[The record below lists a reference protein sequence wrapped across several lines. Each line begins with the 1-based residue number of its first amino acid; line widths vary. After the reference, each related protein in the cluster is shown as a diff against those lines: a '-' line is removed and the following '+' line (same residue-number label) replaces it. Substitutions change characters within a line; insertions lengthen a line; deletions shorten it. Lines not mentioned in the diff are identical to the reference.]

1 MELAGRPLGALCEEL
16 GVAADALLHRLL
28 AAGVGRSAREDGVL
42 LWACRLRGRRFDG
55 AAAALV
61 AQVLGRRCEDGTW
74 PIQYAG
80 AGISGALALALGLG
94 AAHGVLAREVVLRC
108 LDVCSRSD
116 YIGVADSGQPIVA
129 GTRCL
134 GEWTQL
140 LAACG
145 PLLAVG
151 PERELR
157 IAAARAVASILNCHY
172 LPGAGLLVEVVD
184 RNGFPFGDHRGL
196 FAHSGAALDALR
208 VVIGEAGRGSESK
221 LLQLAAEYL
230 QQHIEAAWDEGVAEA
245 YVDEEW
251 SEKRPPSTQIAA
263 LSALAALV
271 SYRAEAW
278 EIEWF
283 GRVYAHFAIAD
294 DEAEP
299 IACLSGLVA
308 GAESLA
314 GLVEREGR
322 ASG

>member
-1 MELAGRPLGALCEEL
+1 MELAGRPLVMLCEEL
-16 GVAADALLHRLL
+16 GVAADVLLHRSL
-28 AAGVGRSAREDGVL
+28 AAGAGRSAREDGIL

-55 AAAALV
+55 AAVELV
-61 AQVLGRRCEDGTW
+61 AQVLARRCEDGTW
-74 PIQYAG
+74 PMQYAG
-80 AGISGALALALGLG
+80 AGISGALALARGLG
-94 AAHGVLAREVVLRC
+94 SAHGALAREVVLRC
-108 LDVCSRSD
+108 LNMCSRPD
-116 YIGVADSGQPIVA
+116 YIGVADSGQPVVA

-134 GEWTQL
+134 GEWSQL

-145 PLLAVG
+145 PLLAAS
-151 PERELR
+151 PDRELR

-172 LPGAGLLVEVVD
+172 LPSAGLLVEVVD

-208 VVIGEAGRGSESK
+208 AVIGEAGRSGESK

-245 YVDEEW
+245 YVDEDW
-251 SEKRPPSTQIAA
+251 SEKRPQSTQAAA

-283 GRVYAHFAIAD
+283 GRVYARFAITD
-294 DEAEP
+294 DEVEP
-299 IACLSGLVA
+299 VACLSGLVA
-308 GAESLA
+308 SAESLA
-314 GLVEREGR
+314 GLVEREGY